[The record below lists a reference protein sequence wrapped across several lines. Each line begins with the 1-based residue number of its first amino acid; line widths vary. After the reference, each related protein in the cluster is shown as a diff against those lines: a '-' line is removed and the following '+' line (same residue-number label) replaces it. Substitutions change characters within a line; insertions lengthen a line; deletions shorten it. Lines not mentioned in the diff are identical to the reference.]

1 MPLDT
6 FDTSEMRSIRDFVR
20 LAASRF
26 QEHGL
31 FFGHGTDNAV
41 DEALYMVLS
50 ALHLPH
56 EQVDAWLDARLTKS
70 EREHL
75 AHLLAQRIETRKPA
89 AYLLNQA
96 WFADLAFYVDE
107 RVLVPRSPLAELIER
122 EFAPWVEP
130 DRVRKVL
137 DLCTG
142 SGCVAIACAF
152 AFPEARIDAVDI
164 SADALEVAARNV
176 DEYDLAEQVRLVRS
190 DLFNSLQPLRY
201 DLIVTNPPYV
211 SREQIE
217 SMPEEFQ
224 HEPLLGLESGEDG
237 MDIVLRIL
245 ARAEKHLAAGGVLV
259 GEVGI
264 NQQVLE
270 DAVPGLPLT
279 WVDLESG
286 GEGVFVVAAETLA
299 ANREAIE
306 RALAQRGLESAS

>member
-1 MPLDT
+1 MPLET
-6 FDTSEMRSIRDFVR
+6 FDTSDMRSIRDFVR
-20 LAASRF
+20 FAASRF
-26 QEHGL
+26 QQHGL

-56 EQVDAWLDARLTKS
+56 EQADAWLDARLSSS

-75 AHLLAQRIETRKPA
+75 SQLLAQRIETRKPA

-176 DEYDLAEQVRLVRS
+176 DEYDLADQVRLVRS
-190 DLFNSLQPLRY
+190 DLFSSLQPLRY

-217 SMPEEFQ
+217 SMPEEFH

-270 DAVPGLPLT
+270 EAVPGLPLT

-299 ANREAIE
+299 AHREAIE
-306 RALAQRGLESAS
+306 QALAQRGLESVS